1 MLTLTLSLI
10 LTLSLTLTLD
20 HSSMAR
26 SCWPASTAHIVRSVH
41 IGEMRPSPSPCLARV
56 RAGVE
61 GRGRS
66 TGSIRGTG
74 PGPGPGP
81 GRIRVRAAVPLPG
94 DVFARLQ
101 VHAVP
106 VDHLGKHL
114 LCVAPP
120 WPRLQ
125 VRSEPVRVR
134 VRVGVR
140 DRVRV
145 GG

>member
-1 MLTLTLSLI
+1 
-10 LTLSLTLTLD
+10 
-20 HSSMAR
+20 
-26 SCWPASTAHIVRSVH
+26 
-41 IGEMRPSPSPCLARV
+41 V
-56 RAGVE
+56 RAGL
-61 GRGRS
+61 
-66 TGSIRGTG
+66 RGTG

-81 GRIRVRAAVPLPG
+81 GRVRVRAAVPLPG

-106 VDHLGKHL
+106 VDHLGEHL
-114 LCVAPP
+114 LCVAPA

-134 VRVGVR
+134 VRVRAR

-145 GG
+145 AG

>member
-1 MLTLTLSLI
+1 M
-10 LTLSLTLTLD
+10 
-20 HSSMAR
+20 
-26 SCWPASTAHIVRSVH
+26 RSVH

-56 RAGVE
+56 RAGVRTGVR

-66 TGSIRGTG
+66 AGRVRGTG
-74 PGPGPGP
+74 PGAGTGT
-81 GRIRVRAAVPLPG
+81 GRVGVRAAVPLPG

-106 VDHLGKHL
+106 VDHPGEHL
-114 LCVAPP
+114 LCVAPA

-125 VRSEPVRVR
+125 ARGEPVRVR
-134 VRVGVR
+134 VRVRARAR

-145 GG
+145 AG

>member
-1 MLTLTLSLI
+1 M
-10 LTLSLTLTLD
+10 
-20 HSSMAR
+20 
-26 SCWPASTAHIVRSVH
+26 
-41 IGEMRPSPSPCLARV
+41 
-56 RAGVE
+56 
-61 GRGRS
+61 
-66 TGSIRGTG
+66 
-74 PGPGPGP
+74 
-81 GRIRVRAAVPLPG
+81 PG

-101 VHAVP
+101 VHAVL
-106 VDHLGKHL
+106 VDHLEEHL